1 VRDRFWLFQGI
12 SLAGLTPGAI
22 ITLGLILIML
32 TLQISIVA
40 ATGGVGLLTSLL
52 LGTLQAVLINKFKN
66 AFLDQACDA

>member
-1 VRDRFWLFQGI
+1 M
-12 SLAGLTPGAI
+12 
-22 ITLGLILIML
+22 ML